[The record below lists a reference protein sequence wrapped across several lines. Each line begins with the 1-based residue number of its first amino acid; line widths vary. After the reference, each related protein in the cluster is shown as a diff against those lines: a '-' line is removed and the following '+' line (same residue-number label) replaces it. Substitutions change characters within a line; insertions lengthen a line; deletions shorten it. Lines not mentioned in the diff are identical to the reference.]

1 MTEVDFQA
9 IQERLWELEK
19 QIQVR
24 DDVIDSYSLV
34 IQNQAKQIA
43 ELTS

>member
-9 IQERLWELEK
+9 IKERLWELEK